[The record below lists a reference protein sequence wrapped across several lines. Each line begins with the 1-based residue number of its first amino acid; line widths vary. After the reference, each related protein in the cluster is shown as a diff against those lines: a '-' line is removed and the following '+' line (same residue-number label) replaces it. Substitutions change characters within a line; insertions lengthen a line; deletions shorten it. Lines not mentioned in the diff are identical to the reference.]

1 MGLVL
6 RGILDRIVLV
16 VAILAAGCVPSFIAQ
31 YRQRLGG
38 MLDQAAKDLALFQ
51 DIANRFHGGDIQR
64 LIKHH
69 LASTDPTFRAEG
81 TAIQTLVEAV
91 AHLRASLAALDTD
104 FYGQLV
110 YLARSGDATV
120 AKATWDA
127 FVPAMSLT
135 GEALLFA
142 FAVGVSTWLLFLL
155 AWVLVDRFMDVV
167 LARGRPG
174 KWSTPKKP
182 RTS

>member
-1 MGLVL
+1 MIL
-6 RGILDRIVLV
+6 RGILDRIVLIG
-16 VAILAAGCVPSFIAQ
+16 AILAAGCVPSFIEQ

-38 MLDQAAKDLALFQ
+38 MLDQANRDLALFQ

-81 TAIQTLVEAV
+81 TAIQVMVETV
-91 AHLRASLAALDTD
+91 ARLQANVAALNTD
-104 FYGQLV
+104 LFTQV
-110 YLARSGDATV
+110 RWITQDGDATV
-120 AKATWDA
+120 ARATWDA
-127 FVPAMSLT
+127 FVPAMSFS

-142 FAVGVSTWLLFLL
+142 FATGVAIWLVFL
-155 AWVLVDRFMDVV
+155 AVWFGTARFMDIV

-174 KWSTPKKP
+174 QWTVPKKS
-182 RTS
+182 RAKSS

>member
-1 MGLVL
+1 M
-6 RGILDRIVLV
+6 
-16 VAILAAGCVPSFIAQ
+16 AQ
-31 YRQRLGG
+31 
-38 MLDQAAKDLALFQ
+38 
-51 DIANRFHGGDIQR
+51 
-64 LIKHH
+64 
-69 LASTDPTFRAEG
+69 
-81 TAIQTLVEAV
+81 
-91 AHLRASLAALDTD
+91 LRASLAALDTD